1 MKKELIKKRLI
12 ISFLIL
18 CLAPAGVGRAGAN
31 PTAPGEFVRISYNN
45 PGLVVDLA
53 GGLWG
58 WPVVCDRNGDG
69 LPDVILTTGSEG
81 YGGVYYFENTGR
93 PDPATGAPIFKKAV
107 RLSDMKPD
115 ITPSYVDGKLRVL
128 ARNIEYPRF
137 VENGIGDGKGIRLP
151 FEPRS
156 VHPVAEP
163 RRIRSYQCSHVDF
176 DGDGLQDLAVGL
188 LDYSDYG
195 WDDAFDG
202 NGRWIN
208 GPLHGYVYILKNKG
222 GNQAPVYA
230 PPMRL
235 EADNRPVD
243 VYGTPS
249 PVFADFRKSGKLD
262 LICGE
267 FMDGLT
273 YFENTGTRTG
283 PRYATGRRL
292 RFDGV
297 PLTMPFQMIVV
308 TSYDWNNNGYPDL
321 VVSQEDGRVA
331 WFENTGK
338 LASRTSRG
346 YGPPDKSAY
355 PEFKPAVFFKQEAD
369 AVKFSSLSAPV
380 SVDWDGDGLD
390 DLIAGN
396 GVGEIG
402 FIKNLGGNPPRWA
415 APVLLEADG
424 KPILLQAGYNGSV
437 QGPCESK
444 YGYANIGVG
453 DWTGNGLPDI
463 LVNTISGKVL
473 LFENT
478 GTRAK
483 PRLAAAKPLQVEW
496 KGGPPKPKW
505 NWWDPAPGELVAQ
518 WRCTPCMVDL
528 DSDGIADLVT
538 VDHEGYLAFYR
549 QIERDGKRVL
559 LPGERIFRV
568 KGPSS
573 FDSRGR
579 PVGDKKDG
587 LLRLNAGD
595 FGASGRRVFCFA
607 DWDGDGKPDL
617 LANSENVMLFRNIS
631 TKPGEWLFENMGDIG
646 KTKLAGHSTA
656 PTPVDWDKSGIPDM
670 LSGSEDGHFYY
681 IKNPRKK

>member
-1 MKKELIKKRLI
+1 MKNEFIKKGMFVSL
-12 ISFLIL
+12 LIL
-18 CLAPAGVGRAGAN
+18 SLVFAGVCRASAN
-31 PTAPGEFVRISYNN
+31 PFTPGEFTRISHNN
-45 PGLVVDLA
+45 PGLIVDLA

-69 LPDVILTTGSEG
+69 LPDVILGTGSKG

-93 PDPATGAPIFKKAV
+93 SDPATGAPIFKKAV
-107 RLSDMKPD
+107 RLSKMRAD
-115 ITPSYVDGKLRVL
+115 ITPSYVNGKLRVL
-128 ARNIEYPRF
+128 ARNTEYPRF
-137 VENGIGDGKGIRLP
+137 VEEGIGKGVRLP
-151 FEPRS
+151 FDLKS
-156 VHPVAEP
+156 IHPLAEP
-163 RRIRSYQCSHVDF
+163 RRIRSYQSSYVDF
-176 DGDGLQDLAVGL
+176 DGDGAHDIVVGIS
-188 LDYSDYG
+188 DYSDYG
-195 WDDAFDG
+195 WDDAFDH
-202 NGRWIN
+202 NGRWTN

-222 GNQAPVYA
+222 SDRRPAYSA
-230 PPMRL
+230 PMRL

-273 YFENTGTRTG
+273 YFENIGTRTE

-292 RFDGV
+292 RFEGA

-308 TSYDWNNNGYPDL
+308 TSHDWDNNGYPDL

-331 WFENTGK
+331 WFENTGRT
-338 LASRTSRG
+338 ASRTRRA
-346 YGPPDKSAY
+346 YGGVPDSFEY
-355 PEFKPAVFFKQEAD
+355 LEFKPPVFFKQEAD

-380 SVDWDGDGLD
+380 SFDWDGDGLD
-390 DLIAGN
+390 DLIVGN

-424 KPILLQAGYNGSV
+424 EPILLQAGHNGSV

-444 YGYANIGVG
+444 YGYTNIGVG

-463 LVNTISGKVL
+463 IVNTISGKVI
-473 LFENT
+473 LFENI
-478 GTRAK
+478 GTRTN
-483 PRLAAAKPLQVEW
+483 PRLAAAKPVQVEW
-496 KGGPPKPKW
+496 RGETPTPKW
-505 NWWDPAPGELVAQ
+505 NWWKPNPGELVVQ
-518 WRCTPCMVDL
+518 WRCTPCMIDL
-528 DSDGIADLVT
+528 DNDGIQDLVT

-549 QIERDGKRVL
+549 QIERDGRRVL

-573 FDSRGR
+573 FDSIGR
-579 PVGDKKDG
+579 PVGDEKDG
-587 LLRLNAGD
+587 LLRLNANE
-595 FGASGRRVFCFA
+595 FGSSGRRVFCFV
-607 DWDGDGKPDL
+607 DWDGDGRLDL
-617 LANSENVMLFRNIS
+617 LVNSENVALFRNIS
-631 TKPGEWLFENMGDIG
+631 EQPGEWLFENMGNLG
-646 KTKLAGHSTA
+646 VTKLAGHSTA
-656 PTPVDWDKSGIPDM
+656 PTPVDWDKSGVPDI
-670 LSGSEDGHFYY
+670 LSGSEDGHFYF